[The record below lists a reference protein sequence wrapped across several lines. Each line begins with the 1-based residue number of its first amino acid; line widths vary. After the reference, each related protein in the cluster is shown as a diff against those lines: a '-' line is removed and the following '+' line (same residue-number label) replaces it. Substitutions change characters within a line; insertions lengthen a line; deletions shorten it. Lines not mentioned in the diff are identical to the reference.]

1 MPKTGT
7 ETIGEF
13 FKCNGLKSALAL
25 GSPSP
30 SPSPMALVLTLT
42 LTPTRTL
49 MHNQVLSL

>member
-30 SPSPMALVLTLT
+30 SPSPSPIALALALA
-42 LTPTRTL
+42 LWP
-49 MHNQVLSL
+49 